1 MEISIGAAGR
11 RRVTRAHIRRYG
23 VLAAGPG
30 LSRYPNR
37 HKKFPVVIH
46 SPRQLCDLSQW
57 RFMAELWN
65 QAELPM
71 KHDEFGNIRGS
82 ISSRGRRF
90 QEMPMGIVVIL
101 HAPTR
106 LKLKTE
112 RSALKPRRL
121 SSSAKIGKYSAGIT
135 PLFRQLLT
143 ADTPTA
149 VMPAAA
155 EDPPTASMT
164 SSTEQSMSIDS
175 SETLNLSR
183 VHGSEIDSSRILKSI
198 MGMPADHRDRIAFR
212 LDLLPTALGKPRKE
226 IYEAAGMSKS
236 GWSNVTSLA
245 RPERIAIDPALELWE
260 TFGISIEWMFKG
272 DYNTILDQDLRTKL
286 KLAEREA
293 IKEAKHEK
301 AVDNGRASAHG
312 GNRGGSKSKP
322 IRQRF
327 KQPQT
332 HSPQRSIS
340 GQRER

>member
-1 MEISIGAAGR
+1 
-11 RRVTRAHIRRYG
+11 
-23 VLAAGPG
+23 
-30 LSRYPNR
+30 
-37 HKKFPVVIH
+37 
-46 SPRQLCDLSQW
+46 
-57 RFMAELWN
+57 MAEMWN
-65 QAELPM
+65 QGELPRSCY
-71 KHDEFGNIRGS
+71 EFPNKF
-82 ISSRGRRF
+82 RGRVNRGRLNL
-90 QEMPMGIVVIL
+90 EMLMGIVVIL

-155 EDPPTASMT
+155 EEPPTASMT
-164 SSTEQSMSIDS
+164 SSTEQSMCIDS

-183 VHGSEIDSSRILKSI
+183 VHASEIDSSRILKSI

-212 LDLLPTALGKPRKE
+212 LDLLPTALGKTRKE
-226 IYEAAGMSKS
+226 IYVAAGMSKS
-236 GWSNVTSLA
+236 GWSNVTSLT
-245 RPERIAIDPALELWE
+245 RPERIAIEPALELWE

-301 AVDNGRASAHG
+301 AVDNGRAGAHG
-312 GNRGGSKSKP
+312 GRRPSPKLAKSLRK
-322 IRQRF
+322 RF

-332 HSPQRSIS
+332 HSPERSIS
-340 GQRER
+340 GQRQR